1 MLDHMVRNH
10 ILSDRQY
17 GFVGGRSTALQL
29 MKVFEEWTDILD
41 AGGELDVNY
50 MDFMK
55 AFDSVRINAYWGNSA
70 RIESKVPSNDG

>member
-17 GFVGGRSTALQL
+17 GFVAGRSTALQM

-41 AGGELDVNY
+41 AGGELDVIY
-50 MDFMK
+50 MDF
-55 AFDSVRINAYWGNSA
+55 I
-70 RIESKVPSNDG
+70 